1 MASVTYAFA
10 RAMANAAGM
19 TLNDDGALISN
30 GAVVLRLPEAQ
41 DGQLA
46 DDAYFDLIDWI
57 RAQQADEAAL
67 VEAYANAIATDDLG
81 VLGLAVKTAP
91 TLRQSLQRIERYFR
105 LVTDTAVYRLDET
118 GDPVLWIFEGQT
130 SHRAALEL
138 RNECALAAFARNMH
152 RFVGDGLSLA
162 YVTFQHPC
170 RQEPERYAEYFGCPV
185 RFGSAHN
192 AIAMRPAMLESENR
206 LGDPGLSDFMT
217 KHLDKEFNS
226 RDDDTSLS
234 QAIVHRLTPA
244 LSNGAP
250 QAAHVAQ
257 EMGMSERTLYRRLAE
272 EGLTYR
278 DVLGQAQVA
287 LARDLLRDGK
297 ASIAEIAFMTGFS
310 EQSTFSRAFKRWVG
324 QAPARFRQQATSD

>member
-30 GAVVLRLPEAQ
+30 GLVMLRLPEAQ
-41 DGQLA
+41 NGQLA

-130 SHRAALEL
+130 PHRAALEL

-162 YVTFQHPC
+162 YVTFQHAC
-170 RQEPERYAEYFGCPV
+170 RQEPEHYAEYFGCPV

-217 KHLDKEFNS
+217 KHLDEEFNS

>member
-10 RAMANAAGM
+10 RAMADAAGM
-19 TLNDDGALISN
+19 TLNEDGALISD
-30 GAVVLRLPEAQ
+30 GAVMLRLPKAQ

-57 RAQQADEAAL
+57 RAQQADEVAL
-67 VEAYANAIATDDLG
+67 VEAYTNAIATDDLG

-118 GDPVLWIFEGQT
+118 GDPVLWIFEAQT
-130 SHRAALEL
+130 PHRAALEL
-138 RNECALAAFARNMH
+138 RNECALAAFAWNMH
-152 RFVGDGLSLA
+152 RIVGTGLSLE
-162 YVTFQHPC
+162 YVTFQHAC
-170 RQEPERYAEYFGCPV
+170 RQEQERYADHFGCPV
-185 RFGSAHN
+185 QFDADQN
-192 AIAMRPAMLESENR
+192 AIAMRPAMLESVNR
-206 LGDPGLSDFMT
+206 LGDPGLSDFTT
-217 KHLDKEFNS
+217 KHLDEEFKS
-226 RDDDTSLS
+226 LDDDPSLS
-234 QAIVHRLTPA
+234 NTLVHRLTPA

-250 QAAHVAQ
+250 QAARIAQ

-272 EGLTYR
+272 EGVTYR
-278 DVLGQAQVA
+278 DILGQAQFA
-287 LARDLLRDGK
+287 LARDLLRDSK

-324 QAPARFRQQATSD
+324 QAPAQFRQQATSD